1 MKKCLFTILL
11 GLFLLS
17 SCSNKPKKQ
26 EYMPPAIETEEI
38 VPTKCNLSELLDDFL
53 GKNWES
59 FNNEVTRKKMAKNL
73 LEQLGQKLKEN
84 PDFISD
90 IPVQFTN
97 LMDKGNGKYIVK
109 FEHSQYNNCPDISTG
124 FKVAFRIFSVIN
136 EEAANKLVDKRLYYI
151 KGKYRGLVEDK
162 VQLPSGSY
170 FYDRPYVSY
179 DSGVMGEGV
188 KFDLGGLY
196 FTEISF

>member
-1 MKKCLFTILL
+1 MKKYLFIVSLA
-11 GLFLLS
+11 FFILS
-17 SCSNKPKKQ
+17 SCSNKTKKPK
-26 EYMPPAIETEEI
+26 YVPLPPETEE
-38 VPTKCNLSELLDDFL
+38 VAPAKCNLSEFLDDFL
-53 GKNWES
+53 GKNWEN
-59 FNNEVTRKKMAKNL
+59 FDNEVARKKMAKNL

-90 IPVQFTN
+90 IPVQFTE

-109 FEHSQYNNCPDISTG
+109 FEHSQYNNCPEISAG
-124 FKVAFRIFSVIN
+124 FKVSFRIFSVVN
-136 EEAANKLVDKRLYYI
+136 EDVANKLVDKRLYCI

-162 VQLPSGSY
+162 IQLPSGNY
-170 FYDRPYVSY
+170 FYDRPHVSY